1 MQPVCFK
8 SHIIIPPKTLKNNW
22 LISFNRSICMRF
34 SLMQTVSLFVC
45 LLVSIIFSLSQ
56 TISVYFVV
64 IKILPSNNHRWYWWE
79 SETKQMETCSRDNK
93 LEIKEILKWNRP
105 KVMAGEQ
112 LLSFFFSV
120 HFYFPELFA
129 SFICFCLLVFFVS
142 GLFFCYSLNPI
153 MYQIKWDCLW
163 KANEKWCGCLK
174 ATTM

>member
-45 LLVSIIFSLSQ
+45 LLVSIIFSLSA
-56 TISVYFVV
+56 ISVYFVV

-112 LLSFFFSV
+112 LLSFFFFSS
-120 HFYFPELFA
+120 FLFSWTLRLLYLFLFA
-129 SFICFCLLVFFVS
+129 CFLCFWVIFL
-142 GLFFCYSLNPI
+142 LFFKSNNVP
-153 MYQIKWDCLW
+153 
-163 KANEKWCGCLK
+163 N
-174 ATTM
+174 